1 MADNKCPECSAEID
15 DVRVTCARC
24 GYRYQGSDYDDTEA
38 GNEFQAGSALD
49 DEGNELIDHPS
60 GN

>member
-1 MADNKCPECSAEID
+1 MSDHRCPECGAEID
-15 DVRVTCARC
+15 DVRVTCSNC
-24 GYRYQGSDYDDTEA
+24 GYRYQESDYGDTDA

-49 DEGNELIDHPS
+49 EEGNELVDHPS

>member
-1 MADNKCPECSAEID
+1 MGDHKCPDCGAEID
-15 DVRVTCARC
+15 DVRVTCSDC
-24 GYRYQGSDYDDTEA
+24 GYRYRVSDYENREA

-49 DEGNELIDHPS
+49 DEGNELVDHPS